1 VFPLT
6 FHLRSLQRISHK
18 KREKAVNKF
27 GIETESATDG
37 IEAHV
42 FVVFSD
48 WALNGDQIQ
57 SRPLSMNDVDV
68 LIDELI
74 DAQRRAKSLLAEFGE
89 VAS

>member
-1 VFPLT
+1 MN
-6 FHLRSLQRISHK
+6 S
-18 KREKAVNKF
+18 F

-37 IEAHV
+37 TEAHV

-57 SRPLSMNDVDV
+57 SRPLSMSNVDA

-74 DAQRRAKSLLAEFGE
+74 DAQRRAKSLLSEFGKT
-89 VAS
+89 AS